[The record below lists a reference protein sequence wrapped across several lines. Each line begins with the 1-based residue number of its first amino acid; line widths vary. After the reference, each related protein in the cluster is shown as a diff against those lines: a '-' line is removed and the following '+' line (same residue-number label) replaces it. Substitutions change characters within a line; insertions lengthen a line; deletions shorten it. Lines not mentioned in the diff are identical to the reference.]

1 VVTDG
6 FLRRPEL
13 GLRYLW
19 AVDWNGMEW
28 CSPRREIKNIVNK
41 ILDSS
46 TIDVVNKNHS
56 WCGHHVSN
64 YHARK

>member
-1 VVTDG
+1 
-6 FLRRPEL
+6 
-13 GLRYLW
+13 
-19 AVDWNGMEW
+19 MEW
-28 CSPRREIKNIVNK
+28 RSPRWKIKNIVNK

-46 TIDVVNKNHS
+46 IIDVVNKNHS

>member
-1 VVTDG
+1 MVTDG

-28 CSPRREIKNIVNK
+28 RSPRREIKNIVNK

-56 WCGHHVSN
+56 
-64 YHARK
+64 